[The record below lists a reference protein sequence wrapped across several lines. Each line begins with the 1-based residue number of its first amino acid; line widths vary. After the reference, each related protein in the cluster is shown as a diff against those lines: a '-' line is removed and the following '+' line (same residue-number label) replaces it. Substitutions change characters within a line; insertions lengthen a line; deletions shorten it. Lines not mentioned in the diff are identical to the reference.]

1 MKKLSVL
8 LLLLLLMGPVR
19 AADPLNLLD
28 PERYSA
34 STLLQAMEQI
44 QSYGPPQ
51 AIEPL
56 TKLLGHSDP
65 QVARTAAWL
74 LRRMGQS
81 ATATQAAAGVLTSA
95 DAPEQSRICAALALG
110 ELRDAGGVEP
120 LAAALTS
127 DSSEGVRAQ
136 AALSLGALARYGLS
150 SRLGAASSDPS
161 ALVRT
166 AVVRAL
172 GQLPDADS
180 NAILAFFA
188 DEDFSVRR
196 QAAWSL
202 GQKRFAGQPAVAGRL
217 SQMLQQ
223 DANCDCRAAAAWA
236 LGMLADPSTQ
246 SALEATSEQPCR
258 RAYQAARWAL
268 SQIK

>member
-1 MKKLSVL
+1 MKRLPSL
-8 LLLLLLMGPVR
+8 LPLFLLMGTAR
-19 AADPLNLLD
+19 AADPLNLMD
-28 PERYSA
+28 AEHYSA

-44 QSYGPPQ
+44 QSYRPPQ
-51 AIEPL
+51 AVEPL
-56 TKLLGHSDP
+56 TKLLGHPDP

-81 ATATQAAAGVLTSA
+81 AAGRQAAAGVLSSA
-95 DAPEQSRICAALALG
+95 QAPEQSRICAALALG
-110 ELRDAGGVEP
+110 ELRDAGGVDP
-120 LAAALTS
+120 LAAALTA
-127 DSSEGVRAQ
+127 DSSEAVRAQ
-136 AALSLGALARYGLS
+136 AALSLGTLALYGLA

-161 ALVRT
+161 PRVR
-166 AVVRAL
+166 AAAVRAL
-172 GQLPDADS
+172 GQLPDS
-180 NAILAFFA
+180 GSEAILAFFS

-202 GQKRFAGQPAVAGRL
+202 GQKRFTGQPAVAGRL

-236 LGMLADPSTQ
+236 LGVLADPSTRTT
-246 SALEATSEQPCR
+246 LEATSEQPCR

-268 SQIK
+268 SQMK